1 MQHVNRPPPASS
13 PLTELTSS
21 QMPPTPPPATDYH
34 AILLA
39 LSDEYVSAA
48 YSMSGSLANTN
59 EVTEQ
64 LEEYH
69 KMMSLGMSCLESALN
84 NYRQPDARREARIR
98 LRLASLLYEETENS
112 MECEEVLSKG
122 IQLCERRDRKSVV

>member
-1 MQHVNRPPPASS
+1 MAASHVQIPSNRQPLPSSMDEMPQPREAKRRRSNEGKAVPVCVSPAPPNLSGMQHVNRPPPASS

-21 QMPPTPPPATDYH
+21 QLLPTPPPATDYH

-48 YSMSGSLANTN
+48 YSMSGSLASTN
-59 EVTEQ
+59 EVTKQ

-69 KMMSLGMSCLESALN
+69 NMMSLGMSCLES
-84 NYRQPDARREARIR
+84 
-98 LRLASLLYEETENS
+98 
-112 MECEEVLSKG
+112 
-122 IQLCERRDRKSVV
+122 